1 LNGAWILWV
10 EGNKVLKVIFETVA
24 LQSKKCDAKVVR
36 VGGNG
41 ESCMRWIGTNVDNHF
56 TVMSKIELIFKVT
69 NTQAHN

>member
-1 LNGAWILWV
+1 
-10 EGNKVLKVIFETVA
+10 VLKVIFGTVA

-69 NTQAHN
+69 KYTSPRCTTLFLLLG